1 MKKELREQ
9 AEKYIWNVAKTVN
22 ETNGMMPSLYIAEGE
37 RHEALINTIEKDSKV
52 VQLILGG
59 HMEGGSPGPLVSY
72 IMGKG
77 LGRLRVPVVLI
88 PGHLK
93 EFS

>member
-1 MKKELREQ
+1 
-9 AEKYIWNVAKTVN
+9 
-22 ETNGMMPSLYIAEGE
+22 
-37 RHEALINTIEKDSKV
+37 
-52 VQLILGG
+52 LILGG
-59 HMEGGSPGPLVSY
+59 HVEGSHPGPLVSY

-93 EFS
+93 DFS